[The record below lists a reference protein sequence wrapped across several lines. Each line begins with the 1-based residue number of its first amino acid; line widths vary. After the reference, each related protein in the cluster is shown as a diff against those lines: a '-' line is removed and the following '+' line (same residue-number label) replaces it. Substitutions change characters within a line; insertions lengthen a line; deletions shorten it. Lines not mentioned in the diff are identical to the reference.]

1 MNENGLIQQVEAYL
15 HDLRHRAQVAEQRAA
30 FAEAVA
36 QVPTLL
42 AAIDD
47 VARRTALAIEVG
59 ILPAA
64 SIQRIRSALAFAD
77 ACTADAENAA
87 GNRAGD

>member
-1 MNENGLIQQVEAYL
+1 MNENDVIQQVEAYL
-15 HDLRHRAQVAEQRAA
+15 HDLRHRAQVAEQRAAYCAA

-47 VARRTALAIEVG
+47 VARRTALAIEAGVLSVEA
-59 ILPAA
+59 IARL
-64 SIQRIRSALAFAD
+64 RSALAFAD
-77 ACTADAENAA
+77 AADRA
-87 GNRAGD
+87 GYRAGD